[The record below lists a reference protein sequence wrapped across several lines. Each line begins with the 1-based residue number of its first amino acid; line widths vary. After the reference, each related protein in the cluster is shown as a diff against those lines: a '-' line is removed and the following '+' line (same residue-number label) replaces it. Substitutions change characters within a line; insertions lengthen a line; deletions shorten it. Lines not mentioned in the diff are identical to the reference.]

1 MPLNYRI
8 KSCRMTSV
16 IRMYLTS
23 TNTNSLNIQKHL
35 MFFQVRRL
43 RRLNFTKFNMFWFY

>member
-8 KSCRMTSV
+8 ESCRMTSV

-43 RRLNFTKFNMFWFY
+43 RRLNLTKFNMFWFY